1 MGDANYKLITEAG
14 ELAQAAND
22 LRGEQV
28 IGFDTE
34 TTGLDP
40 HTSKL
45 RLIQLATP
53 RAGFIVDCF
62 RLSSDQLKP
71 VLDILS
77 APRPVK
83 IAHNAKFDAKFLMR
97 HCGARLGAVFDTY
110 LASNLASAGDE
121 NDRHSLEAVVNRYL
135 DLPLDK
141 AAQTS
146 DWSRE
151 LSEYQLEYAARDAQ
165 VLLPLRERLLEKL
178 REMDLLLVADLEFDC
193 VLSIAALELAG
204 IYLDVECWR
213 DLIGRIRIE
222 HDRVADELHR
232 ELGPASPQMSL
243 FGGMAERINLDS
255 PAQVKEALAR
265 IGIGV
270 EDTREWTLQKLAHQ
284 FPVLEKF
291 LEYRGLSK
299 SLSSYGEGILDYINP
314 ATGRIHADFRQI
326 GTPTGRITTSSPSLQ
341 QIPHTTEYRSCFRAP
356 AGRKFV
362 VSDYSQ
368 IEMRILADFARDE
381 TLLKA
386 FDSGADLH
394 RMTASQMFGVPLDQV
409 TPRQRE
415 SAKGLNYGL
424 VYGMGAEG
432 LAARIES
439 SVKEAEI
446 LIERYFAAYSGVE
459 RWLIEAAE
467 RAVRERRARTAS
479 GRLWVFRLDPNDRS
493 QLGALKRVGKNAPI
507 QGCLGPDVRIH
518 TDRGSWKISDLAAL
532 DCTEFRVFDGESYAP
547 FRAFPSGFKAA
558 HQITTGDGW
567 SMIASANHRFRV
579 ATPNGLVWKRTDQL
593 AQGDLLIAVRE
604 PALGGMDETVPY
616 SYVKG
621 HWRETYKSYHL
632 PSKWSPMLA
641 ELVGALIGDGSY
653 GLKRGRMHLA
663 VGEADYDV
671 RDWYLHAWKDLF
683 GYQAAVKERPA
694 FGNRHARCLVAVSS
708 VEIRGF
714 LEAQG
719 LAPAIGDNKIIPESL
734 FQASPEIRAGVL
746 RGLFTTDG
754 TVTPECIPAFRTT
767 SPFLARGVRQ
777 SLTSLG
783 IASTMRSFKYSEK
796 TAYRVSVNR
805 VDAQRFAEIVGFRAA
820 RKQNKLVNPAKP
832 VTGMQDRAPAWMLRE
847 VGQAGL
853 GTSLFGLSERAHL
866 RRMASGGGSIQALVK
881 YRDRLTTKW
890 QSPGLERAELYRY
903 VPVVSVIPLDTE
915 IEMYDLEVFAD
926 SHSFVADGFITHNS
940 ASDIFKRAMTLLDR
954 ALLSRD
960 AQIVNSIHDEIVVEC
975 EESIAEEVKQIVI
988 QKMIEGAKEF
998 LPRVPVGVEAVISDA
1013 WLKK

>member
-1 MGDANYKLITEAG
+1 VLSGDYKLITEAG
-14 ELAQAAND
+14 ALAQAAND

-53 RAGFIVDCF
+53 RTGFIFDCF
-62 RLSSDQLKP
+62 RLSRDQLKP
-71 VLDILS
+71 ILDILA
-77 APRPVK
+77 APSPVK

-121 NDRHSLEAVVNRYL
+121 NDRHSLEAAVNRYL

-165 VLLPLRERLLEKL
+165 VLLPLRERLLEKF

-204 IYLDVECWR
+204 IYLDVERWR
-213 DLIGRIRIE
+213 ALIGRIRIE
-222 HDRVADELHR
+222 HDRVAEELHR
-232 ELGPASPQMSL
+232 ELGPASAQMSL
-243 FGGMAERINLDS
+243 FGRAAERINLDS
-255 PAQVKEALAR
+255 PAQVKQALQR
-265 IGIGV
+265 IGIEV

-284 FPVLEKF
+284 FPILEKL

-314 ATGRIHADFRQI
+314 STGRIHADFRQI

-341 QIPHTTEYRSCFRAP
+341 QIPHTTQYRSCFRAP
-356 AGRKFV
+356 TGRKLV
-362 VSDYSQ
+362 VADFSQ

-381 TLLKA
+381 ALLKA

-432 LAARIES
+432 LASRIES

-459 RWLIEAAE
+459 RWLNEAAE

-532 DCTEFRVFDGESYAP
+532 DCTEFRVFDGDSYVP

-579 ATPNGLVWKRTDQL
+579 ATPDGPVWKRTDQI
-593 AQGDLLIAVRE
+593 AQGDLLMAVRE
-604 PALGGMDETVPY
+604 TAPGGADETIPY
-616 SYVKG
+616 NYVKG

-641 ELVGALIGDGSY
+641 ELIGALIGDGSY
-653 GLKRGRMHLA
+653 GLKHGRMYMA

-683 GYQAAVKERPA
+683 GYQAALKERPA
-694 FGNRHARCLVAVSS
+694 FGNRHARCLVAVYS

-714 LEAQG
+714 LGAQG
-719 LAPAIGDNKIIPESL
+719 LAPVIGEDKSIPESL
-734 FQASPEIRAGVL
+734 FRASPEVRAGVL

-754 TVTPECIPAFRTT
+754 TVSPDCIPSLRTT
-767 SPFLARGVRQ
+767 SHFVARGTRQ
-777 SLTSLG
+777 LLTSLG
-783 IASTMRSFKYSEK
+783 ISSTLRSFKYSEK
-796 TAYRVSVNR
+796 TAYRISVNR
-805 VDAQRFAEIVGFRAA
+805 VDARRFAEIVGFRAT
-820 RKQNKLVNPAKP
+820 RKQAKLVDPAK
-832 VTGMQDRAPAWMLRE
+832 TASGMQDRAPTWMLRE

-853 GTSLFGLSERAHL
+853 ATSLFSNSERAHL
-866 RRMASGGGSIQALVK
+866 RRLASGGGSIQALVK

-890 QSPGLERAELYRY
+890 QSPGLERAEIYRY
-903 VPVVSVIPLDTE
+903 VPVVSVIPLGKE

-954 ALLSRD
+954 ALLSHD

-975 EESIAEEVKQIVI
+975 DQSIAEEVKQIVI
-988 QKMIEGAKEF
+988 RKMIEGAKEF
-998 LPRVPVGVEAVISDA
+998 LPRVPVEVEAVISDA